1 MNTFINKKPVVAI
14 DGTAGSGKGELA
26 KKIAKILGF
35 DHLDSGIL
43 YRIYAYEFIRQGGT
57 LKNLCSIEID
67 LNAFLKKKNSALNL
81 RTEKVSKIASMIA
94 KESFVR
100 EKLISFQRDFANCPP
115 SGKGSVID
123 GRDITT
129 KITPNAEI
137 KFYLDAKINIR
148 AKRRQLQL
156 GLEDKDFSKIL
167 SMMSK
172 RDKQDKS
179 RKISPLIKAEDSF
192 FIDTTNITEL
202 DVLNSAIKYI
212 KEKTDFI

>member
-1 MNTFINKKPVVAI
+1 
-14 DGTAGSGKGELA
+14 
-26 KKIAKILGF
+26 
-35 DHLDSGIL
+35 
-43 YRIYAYEFIRQGGT
+43 
-57 LKNLCSIEID
+57 
-67 LNAFLKKKNSALNL
+67 
-81 RTEKVSKIASMIA
+81 MIA

>member
-1 MNTFINKKPVVAI
+1 
-14 DGTAGSGKGELA
+14 LA
-26 KKIAKILGF
+26 
-35 DHLDSGIL
+35 
-43 YRIYAYEFIRQGGT
+43 
-57 LKNLCSIEID
+57 SI
-67 LNAFLKKKNSALNL
+67 
-81 RTEKVSKIASMIA
+81 IA

-100 EKLISFQRDFANCPP
+100 EKLISVQRNFADCPP